1 MASRCRPAGYPN
13 TPALP
18 PTVDIRSFS
27 ADFGPA
33 TLCLIRVQ
41 SASDL
46 ESELRVENSVRV
58 KQAVGLADR
67 SGGVPEMH
75 AAYFTINVKPNDMEK
90 FLEACIENGQAS
102 VRDEP
107 DCYRF
112 EILRDKNNQNR
123 ICFMEVFKD
132 EQALETHW
140 ETPHFTKMWQTI
152 ENMVDGEIDQ
162 TDMEM
167 VHSSDDSLGS

>member
-1 MASRCRPAGYPN
+1 
-13 TPALP
+13 
-18 PTVDIRSFS
+18 
-27 ADFGPA
+27 
-33 TLCLIRVQ
+33 
-41 SASDL
+41 
-46 ESELRVENSVRV
+46 
-58 KQAVGLADR
+58 
-67 SGGVPEMH
+67 MH

-90 FLEACIENGQAS
+90 ILEACIENGQAS

-123 ICFMEVFKD
+123 ICFMEVFKN
-132 EQALETHW
+132 EQALETHY
-140 ETPHFTKMWQTI
+140 ETPHFSKMWQTI

>member
-1 MASRCRPAGYPN
+1 M
-13 TPALP
+13 
-18 PTVDIRSFS
+18 F
-27 ADFGPA
+27 
-33 TLCLIRVQ
+33 
-41 SASDL
+41 
-46 ESELRVENSVRV
+46 
-58 KQAVGLADR
+58 
-67 SGGVPEMH
+67 
-75 AAYFTINVKPNDMEK
+75 AAYFTIDVKPNDMEK
-90 FLEACIENGQAS
+90 FLEACIENGQSS

-123 ICFMEVFKD
+123 ICFMEVFKN

-140 ETPHFTKMWQTI
+140 ETPHFSKMWQTI
-152 ENMVDGEIDQ
+152 ENMIDGEIGQTDLWNSIDQ